1 MDSLNLV
8 TAIRG
13 LVLDGLYEIHTSLP
27 ARVVSVDYGAKT
39 VHLESLINNTRGS
52 EDSTAYPTMYDV
64 PIMTLAGGD
73 ARISMPIRV
82 GDIGVVVFSER
93 DPSNAL
99 QSDGTSST
107 DGNLVMPCGIYPAA
121 FLPKTA
127 LGNDSTP
134 DLDEN
139 NIVIG
144 NNQTTSMSFSPDGE
158 MVIESTY
165 GGKITINDSVTI
177 TDGTGTLT
185 LSGGNLT
192 FTGGTVNFNGYVISS
207 TGLATDSAGI
217 SSNNHTHII
226 EGIQT
231 GTGEVTSEVPQ

>member
-13 LVLDGLYEIHTSLP
+13 LVLDGLYEMHTSLP

-39 VHLESLINNTRGS
+39 VHLESLVNNTRGS

-73 ARISMPIRV
+73 ARISMPVRV
-82 GDIGVVVFSER
+82 GDVGVVMFSER

-99 QSDGTSST
+99 QADGTSAT
-107 DGNLVMPCGIYPAA
+107 DGNMAMPCGIYPVA

-127 LGNDSTP
+127 LGGDSTP
-134 DLDEN
+134 ALDEN

-158 MVIESTY
+158 MIIESTL
-165 GGKITINDSVTI
+165 GGKITVNDSVTI
-177 TDGTGTLT
+177 TDGVGTLT
-185 LSGGNLT
+185 LSDGNLT
-192 FTGGTVNFNGYVISS
+192 FTGGVVNLNGYVISS
-207 TGLATDSAGI
+207 GGVATDSSGVV
-217 SSNNHTHII
+217 SNSHTHPVK
-226 EGIQT
+226 GVQT
-231 GTGEVTSEVPQ
+231 GSGQVISNPPQ